1 MDKVGNNAV
10 IICKYMYADTII
22 KELDN
27 PVVYQQ
33 LEFDDCED
41 YIKALK
47 IDLDT
52 IGIPLGKA
60 PVGNADPKELTAVQL
75 ISTMRCTW
83 KFHKPVPAPRF
94 ITSAHQCGTACLS
107 DMLGRV
113 LRFLTPCLKTSW
125 KELMRQAGL
134 PDVTTFPVIKSTSDL
149 LEIIELYHRQT
160 TIAERAANPPFFQS
174 WDIDSFYP
182 SILHAELLPAISSL
196 LDTAW
201 GVLDPLGNKCLRVAF
216 STSGKRG
223 TTLPIVDATAAPLPR
238 SLNIDKSVI
247 MDMLRV
253 LLKHSVRF
261 GAKLVLQKNGL
272 PMGTQSG
279 PDLANCFGFFYE
291 LTFLRALVADIS
303 AGAEPGASNARRS
316 CAALTLYARFI
327 DDVLNFNNLQFQQI
341 LNVYPPSIS
350 FTAATPL
357 TTGNIGIPYLD
368 ARIFQSSSAPHQVT
382 IRLYDKRRDDK
393 YKAIDI
399 IQYTHWDSF
408 LPYTTKI
415 NIFTSQFYRFTRLL
429 TNERSFHLEV
439 AICLCRLIVLKGYP
453 RLPLMRKLRKLLFQ
467 GTTRYIHGVPVHR
480 AGFHHEQIRHL
491 LDTGERR
498 GLPALLR
505 LAAMPE

>member
-1 MDKVGNNAV
+1 
-10 IICKYMYADTII
+10 
-22 KELDN
+22 
-27 PVVYQQ
+27 
-33 LEFDDCED
+33 
-41 YIKALK
+41 
-47 IDLDT
+47 
-52 IGIPLGKA
+52 
-60 PVGNADPKELTAVQL
+60 
-75 ISTMRCTW
+75 
-83 KFHKPVPAPRF
+83 
-94 ITSAHQCGTACLS
+94 
-107 DMLGRV
+107 
-113 LRFLTPCLKTSW
+113 
-125 KELMRQAGL
+125 
-134 PDVTTFPVIKSTSDL
+134 
-149 LEIIELYHRQT
+149 
-160 TIAERAANPPFFQS
+160 
-174 WDIDSFYP
+174 
-182 SILHAELLPAISSL
+182 
-196 LDTAW
+196 
-201 GVLDPLGNKCLRVAF
+201 VLDPLGNKCLRVAF

-253 LLKHSVRF
+253 LLKHSYVRF

-291 LTFLRALVADIS
+291 LTYFLRALVADIS

-439 AICLCRLIVLKGYP
+439 VICLCRLIVLKGYP